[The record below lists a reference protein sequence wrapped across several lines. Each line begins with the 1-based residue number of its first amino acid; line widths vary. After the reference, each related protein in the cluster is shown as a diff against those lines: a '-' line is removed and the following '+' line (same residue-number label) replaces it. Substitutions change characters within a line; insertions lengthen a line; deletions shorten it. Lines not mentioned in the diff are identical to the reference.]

1 MSAISTNAAA
11 ASAVAMSAKGM
22 SATLLQ
28 PAFADPVLDA
38 QRSFRVA
45 LKALAG
51 PGVAQSLQSAQTPPR
66 LDGLASASHA
76 LCLALLDIDT
86 PLWLAPTF
94 DTPAIRANLTFHCG
108 CPIVSDRQNARFAL
122 LDDSQLHDLSGF
134 DLGNDR
140 YPDQSCTLLV
150 QLPSLQGGRQLAW
163 QGPGIESK
171 NHVSLP
177 LQEAFWAERESRNDF
192 PRGIDVFFIAS
203 SELMGLPR
211 STNVLFKA
219 LPSKG
224 DA

>member
-1 MSAISTNAAA
+1 MSTTS
-11 ASAVAMSAKGM
+11 V
-22 SATLLQ
+22 SATASSANLLQ

-38 QRSFRVA
+38 QRSFRAA

-51 PGVAQSLQSAQTPPR
+51 PGVAQSLLSAQTPPH
-66 LDGLASASHA
+66 LEGLASASHA

-86 PLWLAPTF
+86 PLWLAPKF
-94 DTPAIRANLTFHCG
+94 DTQAIRANLTFHCG

-140 YPDQSCTLLV
+140 YPDQSCTLLI
-150 QLPSLQGGRQLAW
+150 QLPSLQGGRQVAF
-163 QGPGIESK
+163 QGPGIETK

-177 LQEAFWAERESRNDF
+177 LQEAFWEERESRNDF
-192 PRGIDVFFIAS
+192 PRGIDVFFLAG

-211 STNVLFKA
+211 STQVAFKPM
-219 LPSKG
+219 LTKG
-224 DA
+224 GA